1 MDIVVSILVVLM
13 SMIVGYLISEWVHI
27 DKENRKRKR
36 DKDYG
41 LNKEFYKEYPLGTNE
56 AFEYTIIQEPCIGF
70 DKIDDDKLDEWDI
83 NFHSTSTQGP
93 PRSIRHLEDLLEI
106 ALKNENYEYAA
117 QLRDRINKIKNN
129 KNEDNIPQ

>member
-13 SMIVGYLISEWVHI
+13 SMIVGYLISEWRHI
-27 DKENRKRKR
+27 DKENRKAEKIS
-36 DKDYG
+36 
-41 LNKEFYKEYPLGTNE
+41 KESMDRFITRNPNSEE
-56 AFEYTIIQEPCIGF
+56 FEYTIIQEPPKGV
-70 DKIDDDKLDEWDI
+70 DKQETYCI
-83 NFHSTSTQGP
+83 NFHSTGTQGP
-93 PRSIRHLEDLLEI
+93 PRKSSTTTLEDLLEI